1 MARQS
6 SVLCLC
12 VLFLILEPSL
22 AEIHQVRLA
31 DVYKPQTRKYQQA
44 ADDTKSVVTQ
54 VAQYGA
60 LHIRDIACTIT
71 PLMALFSFIT
81 GILYTIAS
89 RARARIRAAQQVK
102 YMHTHPPPPGYVV
115 SEELPTEESFLSSA
129 GGIASELQRR
139 KPTLWNWFSNSLTA
153 FFVTKFMCDGS
164 SSIGAAGVIAGG
176 QLGANFLGWSGTG
189 IDTKAF
195 LDKN

>member
-71 PLMALFSFIT
+71 PLMALFSF
-81 GILYTIAS
+81 
-89 RARARIRAAQQVK
+89 
-102 YMHTHPPPPGYVV
+102 
-115 SEELPTEESFLSSA
+115 LSSA